1 MIIKKYIVHLEEHVE
16 RKRDFLSRNTVPGNF
31 IWTAGTK
38 GADLNRLALME
49 SGFLQRNAQINDG
62 SLGNAQSIIRL
73 LKLSIDNN
81 EIVTILEDDAI
92 LCHHFD
98 PYSLGLL
105 ESISFAFDIVQWGW
119 NFDSVLYL
127 FPMSHALGPMEIRA
141 RQDIA
146 QMGYRQFQEFA
157 GARTLIPLG
166 HQWSSHCF
174 TITPHG
180 AGILLDLLLPL
191 DTAPFFREDLN
202 LRIQPR
208 GLDSMMGKCYPK
220 MKAYSCFPPLS
231 MTLNDKAHSTI
242 WNDSNT
248 ASQTRGL
255 RRWRRRIKK
264 SFSRMFGLRPT
275 A

>member
-1 MIIKKYIVHLEEHVE
+1 MIIKKYIVHLEDHVE
-16 RKRDFLSRNTVPGNF
+16 RKRDFLSRNTLPGNF

-92 LCHHFD
+92 LSHHFD

-105 ESISFAFDIVQWGW
+105 ESLSFDFDIVQWGW

-127 FPMSHALGPMEIRA
+127 FPMSPAMGPLEIRA
-141 RQDIA
+141 HQDVA
-146 QMGYRQFQEFA
+146 QMGFRTFQELA
-157 GARTLIPLG
+157 CARILIPLG

-174 TITPHG
+174 TVTPHG

-191 DTAPFFREDLN
+191 NTDPYFREDLN

-220 MKAYSCFPPLS
+220 LKAYSCFPPLS
-231 MTLNDKAHSTI
+231 MTLNDKAKSTI
-242 WNDSNT
+242 WNKST
-248 ASQTRGL
+248 HTPRKSAFQRL
-255 RRWRRRIKK
+255 RHGIQRT
-264 SFSRMFGLRPT
+264 FSGMFGI
-275 A
+275 